1 MDVVVVGGGNAA
13 LCAALA
19 ARRGDARVLLLE
31 RAPRA
36 WRGGNSKYTRNLR
49 CAHEGDDA
57 TSEAYPEDVFF
68 DDLTRVAAGEAF
80 DESLARLLVRRSS
93 DAPSWMET
101 FGVRWQAALTGTL
114 SLSHS
119 NRFFL
124 GGGKALVNHYY
135 ETARRLGVEVEYE
148 ARVTGFRFRQGACT
162 EVVVDHG
169 GREEAVPA
177 RAVVVASGGFE
188 SDKTWLARAWGE
200 KAASFAIRGCAFD
213 DGAPVQALLDA
224 GAQAVGTPGVFH
236 GTAVDRR
243 SPEYDGGIAT
253 RVDSIPFGIVVDC
266 HGRRFYDEGEDLW
279 PKRYA
284 IWGRL
289 IGEQEGATAFSI
301 FDSRA
306 VGRFIPPL
314 YPALSAPT
322 VRALAALLELDGDAL
337 EATVTAF
344 NAAACGNQATGADLT
359 RLDGYGTG
367 GLVPPKS
374 NWALPLDAPPY
385 HAYPLRTGVTFTY
398 FGLGVDENAR
408 VTTADDGQLSNVFAA
423 GEAMAGNILKRG
435 YLAGVGM
442 TIGTVFGRIAGKEAA
457 LHARAR

>member
-19 ARRGDARVLLLE
+19 ARRGGARVLLLE

-49 CAHEGDDA
+49 CADADDGA
-57 TSEAYPEDVFF
+57 APGAYPEDVFY
-68 DDLTRVAAGEAF
+68 DDLGRVAAGEPF
-80 DESLARLLVRRSS
+80 DEPLARLLVRRSRE
-93 DAPSWMET
+93 APAWMESL
-101 FGVRWQAALTGTL
+101 GVRWQAALSGTL

-124 GGGKALVNHYY
+124 GGGKALVNHYHD
-135 ETARRLGVEVEYE
+135 TARRLGVEVEYE
-148 ARVTGFRFRQGACT
+148 TCVTGFRFRQGRCR
-162 EVVVDHG
+162 EVVVERN
-169 GREEAVPA
+169 GREEGVPA

-188 SDKTWLARAWGE
+188 SDRAWLARTWGE
-200 KAASFAIRGCAFD
+200 KAASFAIRGCAFN
-213 DGAPVQALLDA
+213 DGGPVQALLDA
-224 GAQAVGTPGVFH
+224 GARAEGAPGVFH

-243 SPEYDGGIAT
+243 SPAYDGGIAT
-253 RVDSIPFGIVVDC
+253 RVDSIPFGIVVDGQ
-266 HGRRFYDEGEDLW
+266 GRRFYDEGEDLW

-289 IGEQEGATAFSI
+289 IGEQEGATAFSV

-306 VGRFIPPL
+306 LGHFIPPL

-322 VRALAALLELDGDAL
+322 IGGLAALLELDEEAL
-337 EATVTAF
+337 AETVSAF
-344 NAAACGNQATGADLT
+344 NAAANHNRAAAVDRTH
-359 RLDGYGTG
+359 LDGRGTV
-367 GLVPPKS
+367 GLTPPKS
-374 NWALPLDAPPY
+374 NWALPIDTPPY

-398 FGLGVDENAR
+398 YGLGVDERAR
-408 VTTADDGQLSNVFAA
+408 VATADGGLLSNVFAA

-442 TIGTVFGRIAGKEAA
+442 TIGTVFGRIAGEEAA
-457 LHARAR
+457 LHVGAR